1 MRVFLE
7 IKRSISEL
15 ELCFL
20 NFDLVTVKQGI
31 ILFWAVWLTLVVILN
46 LLDVLK
52 NTGVLSTNWKFNSG
66 NFPFM
71 QAVVKVYGTP
81 NAITWALYAG
91 AIVWEIVAIVLL
103 WAALGTFD
111 PSNLRLVNLA
121 FLVNLALWA
130 VFVIMDEIF
139 LAFLV
144 PGFNIME
151 THRSLFT
158 ANLVSLMA
166 IHLLPNT

>member
-1 MRVFLE
+1 M
-7 IKRSISEL
+7 
-15 ELCFL
+15 
-20 NFDLVTVKQGI
+20 
-31 ILFWAVWLTLVVILN
+31 FWATWLSLVLILN
-46 LLDVLK
+46 ILDVLK
-52 NTGVLSTNWKFNSG
+52 HHGALGEGWKFNSG

-81 NAITWALYAG
+81 NAITWVLYIS
-91 AIVWEIVAIVLL
+91 AIVWEVVAVGLL
-103 WAALGTFD
+103 WAAFASFD
-111 PSNLRLVNLA
+111 PTNLRLVNLA

-130 VFVIMDEIF
+130 LFVVMDEIF

-166 IHLLPNT
+166 IHLLPNS

>member
-1 MRVFLE
+1 M
-7 IKRSISEL
+7 
-15 ELCFL
+15 
-20 NFDLVTVKQGI
+20 G
-31 ILFWAVWLTLVVILN
+31 
-46 LLDVLK
+46 
-52 NTGVLSTNWKFNSG
+52 
-66 NFPFM
+66 
-71 QAVVKVYGTP
+71 
-81 NAITWALYAG
+81 G
-91 AIVWEIVAIVLL
+91 ARHVRREQL
-103 WAALGTFD
+103 AA
-111 PSNLRLVNLA
+111 A

-130 VFVIMDEIF
+130 VFVIMDEVF

>member
-1 MRVFLE
+1 MEMTL
-7 IKRSISEL
+7 I
-15 ELCFL
+15 
-20 NFDLVTVKQGI
+20 KQGI
-31 ILFWAVWLTLVVILN
+31 ILFWAVWLSLVVLLN
-46 LLDVLK
+46 LLDVAK
-52 NTGVLSTNWKFNSG
+52 NLSLLPQTWKFNSG

-81 NAITWALYAG
+81 NPLTWVMYISAI
-91 AIVWEIVAIVLL
+91 IWEIVAIFLL
-103 WAALGTFD
+103 WSALGSFD
-111 PSNLRLVNLA
+111 PQHLRLVNLA

-130 VFVIMDEIF
+130 AFVVMDEIF

-166 IHLLPNT
+166 IHLLPNG

>member
-1 MRVFLE
+1 M
-7 IKRSISEL
+7 
-15 ELCFL
+15 
-20 NFDLVTVKQGI
+20 NFDLVTLKQGI
-31 ILFWAVWLTLVVILN
+31 ILFWAVWLSLVVVLN
-46 LLDVLK
+46 ILDVLK
-52 NTGVLSTNWKFNSG
+52 HHGALPENWKFNSG

-81 NAITWALYAG
+81 NPVTWVLYICAI
-91 AIVWEIVAIVLL
+91 IWEIVAIALL
-103 WAALGTFD
+103 WSALFGFD
-111 PSNLRLVNLA
+111 PANLRLVNLA

-130 VFVIMDEIF
+130 MFVVMDEIF

-166 IHLLPNT
+166 IHLLPNS